1 MTVSAYRP
9 WLRNIY
15 VRRLFILFGVPV
27 LLPAIFAYVAVK
39 TVREALAQS
48 IEAWKPE
55 HSDQPS

>member
-9 WLRNIY
+9 WLRNLY

-39 TVREALAQS
+39 TARVALVES
-48 IEAWKPE
+48 IKAWKPE
-55 HSDQPS
+55 HPGQPL

>member
-39 TVREALAQS
+39 TVRVALVES
-48 IEAWKPE
+48 IKAWRPE
-55 HSDQPS
+55 HPDQPS